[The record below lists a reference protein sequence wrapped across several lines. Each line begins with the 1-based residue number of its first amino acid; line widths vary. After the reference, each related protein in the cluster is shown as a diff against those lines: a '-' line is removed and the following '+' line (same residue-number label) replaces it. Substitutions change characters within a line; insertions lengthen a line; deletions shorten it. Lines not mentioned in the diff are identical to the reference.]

1 MFCTPRKFLQCYS
14 TGSVGSTPSARAS
27 VPSVVMRGSI
37 SSRSI
42 LATIAV
48 VALADNVMRAPR
60 ELIGWPN
67 GFAEKAGGIKTG
79 DAFALPTNRT

>member
-1 MFCTPRKFLQCYS
+1 M
-14 TGSVGSTPSARAS
+14 
-27 VPSVVMRGSI
+27 VMRGSI

-67 GFAEKAGGIKTG
+67 GFAEKAGG
-79 DAFALPTNRT
+79 